1 MVVNGKAHDFFNK
14 DIYLRGC
21 KQFIHCNW
29 TFAIISE
36 KIIPIFRI
44 TQNERTKHLQPTAKP
59 NSNNKVSYKYDLR
72 KLCKILEKDK
82 LEFSSNSEH
91 VFSKE
96 NKTEY

>member
-14 DIYLRGC
+14 DIYLKGC

-29 TFAIISE
+29 TFTIISE

-44 TQNERTKHLQPTAKP
+44 TQNERTKHMQPTAKP

-72 KLCKILEKDK
+72 KHMCTLF
-82 LEFSSNSEH
+82 EFKFRKC
-91 VFSKE
+91 VSKE